1 MDICLR
7 INNCVCLVVLWGST
21 LSMSCIKC
29 LLKSDIIGCNW
40 IKMFAGLPM
49 VPDLSRRQGTIAEQ
63 EIKHTLHVS
72 ENIWLDLSMNF
83 LLRLPCT
90 RIGWDSILVVVDR
103 LSKITHFI
111 TCKKTKDVFFCG
123 TSFLS
128 KSDAFAWYSKVLT
141 KMWSSSAS
149 FSFICETGS
158 GHSYSLVML
167 PIPREMYKQKWSIE
181 LWLICCAMLVAI
193 NNKTRKSC
201 CLKLSFLT
209 IARRMIY

>member
-83 LLRLPCT
+83 MLRLPCT
-90 RIGWDSILVVVDR
+90 RIGWDSILFVVDR
-103 LSKITHFI
+103 LSKITYFI
-111 TCKKTKDVFFCG
+111 TCKKTKDAFFVAHLFFQKVMHLHGIPKFWQRCEVHQQVLA
-123 TSFLS
+123 LS
-128 KSDAFAWYSKVLT
+128 VRQVRDIV
-141 KMWSSSAS
+141 
-149 FSFICETGS
+149 I
-158 GHSYSLVML
+158 V
-167 PIPREMYKQKWSIE
+167 
-181 LWLICCAMLVAI
+181 
-193 NNKTRKSC
+193 
-201 CLKLSFLT
+201 
-209 IARRMIY
+209 